1 MKKALWILCICAML
15 FSLASCSIAVPTSTM
30 GEIGELTPSQG
41 LKFTYANG
49 AYSLS
54 GVGSCT
60 DTVIV
65 VPEKF
70 NNRPVK
76 AIADNAFFDNNKIKA
91 VYLPESI
98 ESIGESAFHL
108 CTSLETIAFAK
119 DGALK
124 TIGKS
129 AFRSCTALTTVTFP
143 QSLERIGTQAFY
155 WCNSLEGIYFEGNSR
170 LQSIGE
176 GAFYWCTELTRISI
190 PASVTSIEKDAF
202 DQCTRLMGVF
212 IEDTAAWCGIQ
223 FANSTSNP
231 VCTGARLYV
240 NGVLAEDIVISE
252 GATSIGKYTFR
263 GLTNLK
269 SITVASTVTSIARGA
284 FSTCEGLESVT
295 FADADGWKC
304 GENDGATR
312 GFSLS
317 ATSLANPTTAA
328 TFLKD
333 TYSDYY
339 WFK

>member
-1 MKKALWILCICAML
+1 ML

-30 GEIGELTPSQG
+30 AEIGELTPSQG
-41 LKFTYANG
+41 LQFAYANG
-49 AYSLS
+49 AYSVS
-54 GVGSCT
+54 GIGSCK

-65 VPEKF
+65 IPEAF
-70 NNRPVK
+70 NGRPVK
-76 AIADNAFFDNNKIKA
+76 TIANNAFFDNSKIEA

-98 ESIGESAFHL
+98 ESIGEDAFNL
-108 CTSLETIAFAK
+108 CTSLKTIVFAK

-129 AFRSCTALTTVTFP
+129 AFRSCTALTTLTFP
-143 QSLERIGTQAFY
+143 QSLERIDTQAFY
-155 WCNSLEGIYFEGNSR
+155 WCNSLEGIYFEGDSR

-190 PASVTSIEKDAF
+190 PASVASIEKDAF

-212 IEDTAAWCGIQ
+212 IEDTAAWCKIN
-223 FANSTSNP
+223 FANSTANP
-231 VCTGARLYV
+231 LCAGSKLYV
-240 NGVLAEDIVISE
+240 GGVLAEDIVIAE
-252 GATSIGKYTFR
+252 GATSIGKYTFK

-284 FSTCEGLESVT
+284 FSTCEGLENVT
-295 FADADGWKC
+295 FANADGWIC

-312 GFSLS
+312 GFALS
-317 ATSLANPTTAA
+317 SIDLANPTTAA
-328 TFLKD
+328 TLLQD

>member
-15 FSLASCSIAVPTSTM
+15 FSLASCSAAVPTSTM
-30 GEIGELTPSQG
+30 AELDDLTPSQG

-54 GVGSCT
+54 GIGSCT

-65 VPEKF
+65 SPEKF

-76 AIADNAFFDNNKIKA
+76 AIAERAFFDNNKIEA
-91 VYLPESI
+91 VYLPKSI

-108 CTSLETIAFAK
+108 CTSLETVVFAE

-129 AFRSCTALTTVTFP
+129 AFRSCTALTSLTFP
-143 QSLERIGTQAFY
+143 QSLERIGEGAFY
-155 WCNSLEGIYFEGNSR
+155 WCNGIEGIYFAADSR

-176 GAFYWCTELTRISI
+176 GAFFWCTELSRISI
-190 PASVTSIEKDAF
+190 PSSVTTIEKDAF
-202 DQCTRLMGVF
+202 DQCTRLMSVF
-212 IEDTAAWCGIQ
+212 IEDTAAWCKIN
-223 FANSTSNP
+223 FANSTANP
-231 VCTGARLYV
+231 LCAGSKLYV
-240 NGVLAEDIVISE
+240 NGVLAEHIVISE
-252 GATSIGKYTFR
+252 GATSIGKYTFK

-269 SITVASTVTSIARGA
+269 SITVASTITSIARGA
-284 FSTCEGLESVT
+284 FSTCEALESVT

-312 GFSLS
+312 GFALS
-317 ATSLANPTTAA
+317 SINLANPTTAA
-328 TFLKD
+328 TFLQD